1 MSRAFVSP
9 AGLRRDGRRPRETRR
24 LMYKFGPL
32 GDCDGSAY
40 LEQGCNKVLVV
51 VHGPRAPLQRSHAQ
65 VSCATLSVSYQLSS
79 FARTEHRKVHLRDRR
94 SEQVAMSIRRIFEA
108 VIQTHLYPRSEISIS
123 VQVLQADGGEVATAI
138 NATTLALF
146 EAGIPCKDFVVSCT
160 AGHLDKS
167 ALLDLNYEEESSG
180 GPVVRV
186 SLLPASSQLLSTDM
200 TSKMSVEAFE
210 ETLKLATA
218 GCVQI
223 YDTLKAAVKERV
235 LYQHAA
241 QFRGQVAA
249 K

>member
-1 MSRAFVSP
+1 MSP
-9 AGLRRDGRRPRETRR
+9 AGLRRDGRRPGETRR
-24 LMYKFGPL
+24 LMYQFGPL
-32 GDCDGSAY
+32 GNCDGSAY
-40 LEQGCNKVLVV
+40 LEQGCNKVLVT
-51 VHGPRAPLQRSHAQ
+51 VHGPRAPRQRSHAQ
-65 VSCATLSVSYQLSS
+65 VGCATLSVAYQVSS

-94 SEQVAMSIRRIFEA
+94 SEQAAMSIRRIFEA
-108 VIQTHLYPRSEISIS
+108 VVQTHLYPRSEISIS
-123 VQVLQADGGEVATAI
+123 IQILQADGGEVSTAV

-180 GPVVRV
+180 GPVVQV
-186 SLLPASSQLLSTDM
+186 SLLPASSHLLSTEM

-210 ETLKLATA
+210 ETLKLATT

-223 YDTLKAAVKERV
+223 YEILKAAVKERV
-235 LYQHAA
+235 MHQHAA
-241 QFRGQVAA
+241 QFRGHVSE